1 MSNISPEKIKS
12 LRDKTG
18 AGMMDCKNA
27 LVENN
32 GEVENA
38 IDWLRKKG
46 IAKASKK
53 ASRVAAEGLVGLS
66 SKDKFACLIE
76 VNSETDFVSKNSDFQ
91 NFIEDLLKL
100 AINKEYTID
109 EFFLSQ
115 YDSEHTVKDALNNI
129 ISKIGENIVI
139 RRLSYLK
146 YNETKSSFGFYIH
159 NKVSDNIGKIA
170 CVVMAS
176 YSNYNESIADIL
188 KKIAMHISASKP
200 LSVNKENID
209 IELINKEK
217 SIYIEQLAES
227 GKPSEIVDKIVEGKV
242 KKFISEITLLDQ
254 NWILDPSKSVA
265 KVISEFNDNLKCN
278 LEILDYKLFVLG
290 EGIETENKDFK
301 EEVAS
306 QISDNK

>member
-1 MSNISPEKIKS
+1 MQELWIVKMP
-12 LRDKTG
+12 
-18 AGMMDCKNA
+18 

-66 SKDKFACLIE
+66 SRDNFACLIE

-100 AINKEYTID
+100 ALNKEYTID

-115 YDSEHTVKDALNNI
+115 YDSENTVKDALNNI

-146 YNETKSSFGFYIH
+146 YKETKSSFGFYIH

-176 YSNYNESIADIL
+176 YSDYNESISDIL

-200 LSVNKENID
+200 LSVNRENID

-217 SIYIEQLAES
+217 AIYKEQLAES

-242 KKFISEITLLDQ
+242 K
-254 NWILDPSKSVA
+254 
-265 KVISEFNDNLKCN
+265 NL
-278 LEILDYKLFVLG
+278 YQKLRC
-290 EGIETENKDFK
+290 
-301 EEVAS
+301 
-306 QISDNK
+306 